1 MLADPV
7 LSRELKSLQEELA
20 TAQRQCPVQSADR
33 LIKSEV
39 QTTTNSDTVA
49 SGGTA
54 ATAGRLRVRFVS
66 AVVLGAALIC
76 VALLIT
82 SALGVSDRG
91 LLIVRAY
98 AQSKRQNPLEKART
112 AVETLINRLRGIDM
126 PEGIVKTNGRLEAT
140 QVDVAAKYPGRLATL
155 TVDEGDEVTAGQ
167 VVGTISSPETEA
179 QLRAAQAQLQKAKQA
194 LAAAVASIAQKKS
207 ELDIFQRRLSARKN
221 ACRAREHISADGVI
235 SAATG
240 WTRPMLHM
248 FRPMRSVTKLNPQSS
263 PRRRMSSGCRRF
275 WLTWCS
281 CLREVGVCSTGS
293 LAPVR

>member
-1 MLADPV
+1 VLTDPV
-7 LSRELKSLQEELA
+7 SSRELKSVQEELA

-33 LIKSEV
+33 LIESEV
-39 QTTTNSDTVA
+39 QTTTGSDTVA

-54 ATAGRLRVRFVS
+54 ATAGRLPVRFVS

-126 PEGIVKTNGRLEAT
+126 PGGIVKTNGRLEAT

-155 TVDEGDEVTAGQ
+155 TVD
-167 VVGTISSPETEA
+167 
-179 QLRAAQAQLQKAKQA
+179 
-194 LAAAVASIAQKKS
+194 
-207 ELDIFQRRLSARKN
+207 
-221 ACRAREHISADGVI
+221 
-235 SAATG
+235 
-240 WTRPMLHM
+240 
-248 FRPMRSVTKLNPQSS
+248 
-263 PRRRMSSGCRRF
+263 
-275 WLTWCS
+275 
-281 CLREVGVCSTGS
+281 
-293 LAPVR
+293 